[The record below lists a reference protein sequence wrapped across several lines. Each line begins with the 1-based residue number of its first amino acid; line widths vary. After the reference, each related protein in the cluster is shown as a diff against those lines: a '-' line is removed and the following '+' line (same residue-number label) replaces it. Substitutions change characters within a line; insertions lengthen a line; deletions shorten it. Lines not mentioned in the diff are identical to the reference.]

1 MLVDWKLV
9 KDDKVGTKDGKTISE
24 ETVWLSYRQ
33 GDRSDAGEQGSGLP
47 WRPQGTGRPATE
59 PPAECPGGPGK
70 EVLRRRLSAAE
81 WPERGIDQQNE
92 IIWERGLIEEKPPN
106 EPWAM
111 HRMNWQGGKM
121 TWEMK
126 EKQFPGINRVHVRG
140 QSKGASIVRYRKMTE
155 VLETKLKKLLEQ
167 EASKFFSVK
176 DQTENNLG
184 FAGCGASV
192 QQLNSAIAAQKQP
205 VHKELSI
212 ATCW

>member
-81 WPERGIDQQNE
+81 WPERGLSLARR
-92 IIWERGLIEEKPPN
+92 RGHE
-106 EPWAM
+106 
-111 HRMNWQGGKM
+111 
-121 TWEMK
+121 
-126 EKQFPGINRVHVRG
+126 
-140 QSKGASIVRYRKMTE
+140 SS
-155 VLETKLKKLLEQ
+155 
-167 EASKFFSVK
+167 EASGWGRRGTSRGGPALAALRLFHCVCPAPPRRLT
-176 DQTENNLG
+176 QRR
-184 FAGCGASV
+184 AGGRGRRRRRPVYPASARTGGSTAPLV
-192 QQLNSAIAAQKQP
+192 LWLP
-205 VHKELSI
+205 VIGS
-212 ATCW
+212 